1 MKSTIN
7 KYVPADGLAGL
18 KENFKTD
25 AISGFIVFLLALPLS
40 LGIAKAS
47 DFPPIM
53 GLITAIIGG
62 IVVSFFMGSRL
73 TIKGPAAGLIVIVA
87 GAVAE
92 FGQGDNQLG
101 WKLALGAMV
110 VAGVIQILFGILKL
124 GKLADFFPLSAIHGM
139 LAAIGIIIIAKQ
151 IPVLLNDNPA
161 LAKGLGP
168 IELLMNIP
176 KFIMNLDAKASI
188 IGIVSLAIMM
198 GWPYIKNKTIKMI
211 PAPLVVLLFAIPCEL
226 FMDFAHTEP
235 PYALVKIGS
244 LVDNLNI
251 NASFAG
257 ISQTGLF
264 IKYVI
269 MFALVG
275 TLESLLTVKAIDLMD
290 PYKRK
295 SNMNNDLIAVGIG
308 NTIAAFLGGLP
319 MISEVARSSSNVN
332 NGAKTRWANFFHGFF
347 ILLFVLLATPILEM
361 IPNAALAAM
370 LITVGIKLAHPK
382 EFIHTF
388 KIGKEQLAIFL
399 VTIFFTLFEDL
410 LVGIAA
416 GMVLKIIIHLINGT
430 PISSLF
436 KAPTIVSFEGDNY
449 LVEINK
455 AAIFTNFLGVK
466 SKLEA
471 IPYGFNVTIDLKKT
485 KLVDHSV
492 MENLERFKHDYE
504 TNGGTVVIRGL
515 ENHQSLS
522 NHPLSSR
529 KNKMVIQHETEN
541 SSI

>member
-1 MKSTIN
+1 MNTKVKKFI
-7 KYVPADGLAGL
+7 PADGLAGL
-18 KENFKTD
+18 KENFKAD

-47 DFPPIM
+47 EFPPIM
-53 GLITAIIGG
+53 GLLTAIIGG
-62 IVVSFFMGSRL
+62 IVVSFIMGSRL

-92 FGQGDNQLG
+92 FGQGDNALG

-110 VAGVIQILFGILKL
+110 VAGVIQILFGVFKL

-151 IPVLLNDNPA
+151 IPVLLNDDPA
-161 LAKGLGP
+161 LGKGKGP

-176 KFIMNLDAKASI
+176 NFIANLDPKASF
-188 IGIVSLAIMM
+188 IGIVSLAVMM

-226 FMDFAHTEP
+226 FMHFKETEP
-235 PYALVKIGS
+235 AYALVKIGS
-244 LVDNLNI
+244 LIDNINI

-264 IKYVI
+264 VKFVI

-290 PYKRK
+290 PFKRK
-295 SNMNNDLIAVGIG
+295 SDMNKDLIAVGIG
-308 NTIAAFLGGLP
+308 NTLAAFLGGLP

-332 NGAKTRWANFFHGFF
+332 NGAVTRWANFFHGFF
-347 ILLFVLLATPILEM
+347 ILIFVLLATPILEM

-370 LITVGIKLAHPK
+370 LISVGVKLAHPK
-382 EFIHTF
+382 EFVHTF

-410 LVGIAA
+410 LIGIAA
-416 GMVLKIIIHLINGT
+416 GMVLKMIIHLINGT
-430 PISSLF
+430 PISSFF
-436 KAPTIVSFEGDNY
+436 KAPTLVSFEGNNY
-449 LVEINK
+449 LVEIDK
-455 AAIFTNFLGVK
+455 AAIFSNYLGVK
-466 SKLEA
+466 RKLEA
-471 IPYGFNVTIDLKKT
+471 IPPGFNITIDLKKT

-492 MENLERFKHDYE
+492 MENLEHFKNDYE
-504 TNGGTVVIRGL
+504 SNDNSTVTIVGL
-515 ENHQSLS
+515 ENHKPLS
-522 NHPLSSR
+522 DHPLSGR
-529 KNKMVIQHETEN
+529 KNK
-541 SSI
+541 

>member
-416 GMVLKIIIHLINGT
+416 GMALKIIIHLINGT

-492 MENLERFKHDYE
+492 MENLEHFKHDYE
-504 TNGGTVVIRGL
+504 ANGGMVVIKGL
-515 ENHQSLS
+515 DNHKSLS
-522 NHPLSSR
+522 SHPLSSR

-541 SSI
+541 SSK

>member
-87 GAVAE
+87 GAVSE
-92 FGQGDNQLG
+92 FGHGDIQLG

-370 LITVGIKLAHPK
+370 LITIGIKLAHPK

-466 SKLEA
+466 SKLDA

-492 MENLERFKHDYE
+492 MENLEHFKHDYE
-504 TNGGTVVIRGL
+504 ANGGMVVIKGL

-522 NHPLSSR
+522 NHPLSSK
-529 KNKMVIQHETEN
+529 KNKKGIQYETEK
-541 SSI
+541 IGI